1 MEAVWKQGNE
11 QMIYEADN
19 HSSNER
25 LARFIYCFIPAHDAA
40 KSVETF
46 LLLHGTGG
54 DENDLLSLGQML
66 AGGRRDVALLSPRGQ
81 VLESGMP
88 RFFRRL
94 AEGVFD
100 EADLIR
106 RTHELAGF
114 IEQAAQKYT
123 LDENRV
129 TAIGFSNGA
138 NIAASILLLRPG
150 LLRRAVLFHAMVP
163 LVPGELPDLSGTSVF
178 LGAGRLDPIV
188 PTENTERLAAML
200 REAGVEVEL
209 FWHMGGHSLTHQEV
223 ERGKQWLAK

>member
-1 MEAVWKQGNE
+1 V
-11 QMIYEADN
+11 
-19 HSSNER
+19 
-25 LARFIYCFIPAHDAA
+25 
-40 KSVETF
+40 
-46 LLLHGTGG
+46 
-54 DENDLLSLGQML
+54 L

-114 IEQAAQKYT
+114 IEQATQRYT
-123 LDENRV
+123 LDENRI

-138 NIAASILLLRPG
+138 NIAASVLLLRPG
-150 LLRRAVLFHAMVP
+150 LVRRAVLFHAMVP
-163 LVPGELPDLSGTSVF
+163 LVHGELPDLSGTSVF

-200 REAGVEVEL
+200 REAGAEVEL
-209 FWHMGGHSLTHQEV
+209 FWHMGGHSMTHQEV
-223 ERGKQWLAK
+223 ERAKQWLAK

>member
-1 MEAVWKQGNE
+1 MTHKAQS
-11 QMIYEADN
+11 Q
-19 HSSNER
+19 SSDAR
-25 LARFIYCFIPAHDAA
+25 LAGFVYRFIPAQDAA

-54 DENDLLSLGQML
+54 DENDLLPLGQML
-66 AGGRRDVALLSPRGQ
+66 ADARRDVALLSPRGR

-94 AEGVFD
+94 SEGVFD
-100 EADLIR
+100 EADLVR
-106 RTHELAGF
+106 RTHELAAF
-114 IEQAAQKYT
+114 IEQATEKYT
-123 LDENRV
+123 LDEQRV

-163 LVPGELPDLSGTSVF
+163 LVLGELPDLSGTSVF

-188 PTENTERLAAML
+188 PTENAERLAEML
-200 REAGVEVEL
+200 REAGAEAEL
-209 FWHMGGHSLTHQEV
+209 FWHRGGHSLTHEEV
-223 ERGKQWLAK
+223 ERAKQWLAK